1 MILEFFLKNLSEKIE
16 EATKRLELAD
26 PDANSSLI
34 DKCVNRLVEAVGVS
48 VLVMIVVVIFANAF
62 SRYALN
68 YSFSWAE
75 ELVQMSM
82 PWLAMTGVFLSVRRG
97 TMIKID
103 YFFEKIPERFQPAI
117 AYFGYSLN
125 ILILMSMAIVSL
137 EFVFLFG
144 GDEALYVGLPTGF
157 STSALVWGM
166 AGAAMAYFAE
176 FFQVWRQKYS
186 LEKFSGAK
194 K

>member
-1 MILEFFLKNLSEKIE
+1 MGLFLKNLSEKIE

-117 AYFGYSLN
+117 AYFGFSLN

-176 FFQVWRQKYS
+176 FFQVWRQKHS

>member
-1 MILEFFLKNLSEKIE
+1 MLGISLKDLSKKIE
-16 EATKRLELAD
+16 DAAKKLELAD
-26 PDANSSLI
+26 PDENAGLL
-34 DKCVNRLVEAVGVS
+34 DKCVNRFVEAVGVS

-103 YFFEKIPERFQPAI
+103 YFFEKIPKRYQPFI
-117 AYFGYSLN
+117 AYFGYALN
-125 ILILMSMAIVSL
+125 ILILLSMAIVSL

-144 GDEALYVGLPTGF
+144 SDEALYVGLPTGF

-176 FFQVWRQKYS
+176 FFRVWRHKQS
-186 LEKFSGAK
+186 VDRLIGAK

>member
-1 MILEFFLKNLSEKIE
+1 MLGISLKDLSKKIE
-16 EATKRLELAD
+16 DAAKKLELAD
-26 PDANSSLI
+26 PDENAGLL
-34 DKCVNRLVEAVGVS
+34 DKCVNRFVEAVGVS

-103 YFFEKIPERFQPAI
+103 YFFEKIPKRYQPFI
-117 AYFGYSLN
+117 AYFGYALN
-125 ILILMSMAIVSL
+125 ILILLSMAIVSL

-144 GDEALYVGLPTGF
+144 SDEALYVGLPTGF

-176 FFQVWRQKYS
+176 FFRVWRHKQ
-186 LEKFSGAK
+186 LVNRLIGAK

>member
-1 MILEFFLKNLSEKIE
+1 MKNLSEKIE
-16 EATKRLELAD
+16 EATKKLELTD
-26 PDANSSLI
+26 PDANAGLL
-34 DKCVNRLVEAVGVS
+34 DKFVNRLVEAVGVS

-103 YFFEKIPERFQPAI
+103 YFFEKIPQRYQPAI
-117 AYFGYSLN
+117 AYFGYAFN
-125 ILILMSMAIVSL
+125 MLILLSMAIVSL

-176 FFQVWRQKYS
+176 FFRVWRYKHS
-186 LEKFSGAK
+186 SERLSGAK

>member
-1 MILEFFLKNLSEKIE
+1 MKKLSEKIDD
-16 EATKRLELAD
+16 ANRRMELRD
-26 PDANSSLI
+26 PDENAGFL
-34 DKCVNRLVEAVGVS
+34 DKCVNRVVEAVGVS
-48 VLVMIVVVIFANAF
+48 VLVLIVAVIFANAF

-68 YSFSWAE
+68 FSFTWAE

-103 YFFEKIPERFQPAI
+103 YFFEKIPFRCQPI
-117 AYFGYSLN
+117 VAYFGYALN
-125 ILILMSMAIVSL
+125 ISILLTMAIVSL

-144 GDEALYVGLPTGF
+144 GDEALYVSVPTGF

-176 FFQVWRQKYS
+176 FSRVWRGKKSSQIDQ
-186 LEKFSGAK
+186 GAK